1 MAAIFLA
8 VVTANDTLFISHISG
23 NYDINIEE
31 IYIKITKKDISHEIS
46 GLSI

>member
-23 NYDINIEE
+23 NYDINIEG
-31 IYIKITKKDISHEIS
+31 IYIEIKK
-46 GLSI
+46 GLQT